1 MTLLNRREFNRLAL
15 LGAATAVTASYS
27 RGAYAAEQ
35 VRMLTW
41 KGMGS
46 DFPDTVADFKSK
58 TGIDVVHD
66 YFTSELEMLTKLRTN
81 PGAYDVVLVN
91 FVFVAQ
97 AAKEKL
103 IQPLDTSKLSHFA
116 TLQPRLRDN
125 KYTKIDGTYWTS
137 AWTWGS
143 TGIISNT
150 KKISPTPN
158 TVEALWDPAHA
169 GRVTFRD
176 DPVEAVSWAAIA
188 TGQDMNFPKDLKVV
202 REKLL
207 ALKPQVHTLWSSS
220 GECEQ
225 MFASETVDI
234 SPMWS
239 GSAGR
244 MRKHNLPVEYFAPK
258 EGAIGWFDT
267 LGVAAGAQNP
277 QGALKFIDYLESPEF
292 FVGWDARGGAPAP
305 ANMESQKALP
315 DDSFNKAVLG
325 KPGHFESLLFMEDLG
340 DEKRQEYLD
349 LWEDVKATFG

>member
-1 MTLLNRREFNRLAL
+1 MVSLTRRRFGQFGLAA
-15 LGAATAVTASYS
+15 AATLAAP
-27 RGAYAAEQ
+27 AYIRRSIAAGD

-46 DFPDTVADFKSK
+46 DFPDAVEKFRAE
-58 TGIDVVHD
+58 TGIGVVHD

-81 PGAYDVVLVN
+81 PGAYDVALVN
-91 FVFVAQ
+91 FVFVDQ
-97 AAKEKL
+97 AAKQKL
-103 IQPLDTSKLSHFA
+103 IEPLDVSKLTQFQY
-116 TLQPRLRDN
+116 LQPKLRDS
-125 KYTKIDGTYWTS
+125 KYTKNGDTYWGV

-150 KKISPTPN
+150 TKIKPTPDSIQ
-158 TVEALWDPAHA
+158 ALWDPAHA

-188 TGQDMNFPKDLKVV
+188 TGQDMNFPADLKLVK
-202 REKLL
+202 EKLL
-207 ALKPQVHTLWSSS
+207 ALKPQIQTFWKSS

-225 MFASETVDI
+225 MFAAETVDI

-244 MRKHNLPVEYFAPK
+244 MRKRDIPVDYFAPK
-258 EGAIGWFDT
+258 EGGIGWFDT
-267 LGVAAGAQNP
+267 LAVAAGTSNQE
-277 QGALKFIDYLESPEF
+277 GALKFIDYLQSPEF
-292 FVGWDARGGAPAP
+292 FIGWDERGGAPAP
-305 ANMESQKALP
+305 ANLETQKQLP
-315 DDSFNKAVLG
+315 DDSFNKTVLG
-325 KPGHFESLLFMEDLG
+325 DPKHFESLIFMEDLG